1 MPIHRSRFALS
12 LCLFGGLVWT
22 GPAFAGGFATAR
34 FGGEHGNPVTSN
46 PTAVYY
52 NPAGIAESEG
62 VHVFVDGSLAI
73 RAASYTHALVDTDD
87 KSVDGANAGEARL
100 LNLAAAP
107 MLGAT
112 VKLSNLALGAG
123 VYVPFGGAASW
134 DENKRFKGSS
144 EYAGPVDGVQR
155 WHSIEA
161 SLQATYF
168 TLAAAYEIPE
178 IRLRLG
184 VSGNLLWTQ
193 VNTIRARNVDGSN
206 NVADEGRSMLDVSG
220 VHASFGAGAMFE
232 AVPGQLWIGASYQS
246 RPNVTGGETL
256 KGTLENRF
264 SGASSA
270 PIDVELH
277 QGLPDIV
284 RLGARFRPA
293 DGIEVRLFGDWTRWS
308 SMENQCLTNVGA
320 ECEIKEDGSA
330 VDPAGVVQNVVRR
343 WNDTVGVRAGVS
355 YWPEPAVEIFGGL
368 GYDSNAIPDE
378 TLDPSALDFHDVSF
392 AVGGRLELSEHLHLA
407 ASYSH
412 FFYVDRNTAEDG
424 ASKSISA
431 NLDSVS
437 RAPDSGGL
445 YSQTIGVLNV
455 NLDIGF

>member
-52 NPAGIAESEG
+52 NPAGIADSDG
-62 VHVFVDGSLAI
+62 IHVFVDGSLAL
-73 RAASYTHALVDTDD
+73 RAMSYTHELTDTDD
-87 KSVDGANAGEARL
+87 PSVEGANAGEARL
-100 LNLAAAP
+100 FNLAAAP

-112 VKLSNLALGAG
+112 AKLGNLGLGAG

-134 DENKRFKGSS
+134 DENKRFKDSG
-144 EYAGPVDGVQR
+144 EFAGPVDGVQR

-161 SLQATYF
+161 SLQAMFF

-178 IRLRLG
+178 IRLSLG
-184 VSGNLLWTQ
+184 VSGNLIWTQ
-193 VNTIRARNVDGSN
+193 VSTVRARNADGSN
-206 NVADEGRSMLDVSG
+206 VVAEEGRSMLDVSG
-220 VHASFGAGAMFE
+220 VHASFGAGALLE
-232 AVPGQLWIGASYQS
+232 AVPGRLWIGASYQS

-256 KGTLENRF
+256 EGTLTNRF
-264 SGASSA
+264 SGVSSS
-270 PIDVELH
+270 PVDVELH

-284 RLGARFRPA
+284 RLGARIRPA
-293 DGIEVRLFGDWTRWS
+293 DSVEVRLFGDWTRWS

-320 ECEIKEDGSA
+320 ACEIKEDGAA
-330 VDPAGVVQNVVRR
+330 VDPSGVVQNIVRR

-355 YWPEPAVEIFGGL
+355 YWPEPAVELFGGL

-378 TLDPSALDFHDVSF
+378 TLDPSAVDFHDLSF
-392 AVGGRLELSEHLHLA
+392 AVGGRLKLSEHLHLA

-412 FFYVDRNTAEDG
+412 LFYMDRNTAEG
-424 ASKSISA
+424 GESKSITA
-431 NLDSVS
+431 KLDSAS
-437 RAPDSGGL
+437 KAPDSGGQ